1 MKNKIIISLMIVSL
15 FLIGIVVADMVI
27 SLNTTKTLSKEDKT
41 TLDNYLSSK
50 NIPTTIAPNVT
61 DAVCGEYECVI
72 CAKQMGIPLQCYGL
86 TRYKYI
92 GTGTEVTKSIEK
104 TPTELR
110 AEYDDIVLQQ
120 LKDYAIELRE
130 VKENKTTSGSL
141 VVISK

>member
-1 MKNKIIISLMIVSL
+1 MCNLC
-15 FLIGIVVADMVI
+15 
-27 SLNTTKTLSKEDKT
+27 KTNGD
-41 TLDNYLSSK
+41 
-50 NIPTTIAPNVT
+50 
-61 DAVCGEYECVI
+61 
-72 CAKQMGIPLQCYGL
+72 PLQCYGL